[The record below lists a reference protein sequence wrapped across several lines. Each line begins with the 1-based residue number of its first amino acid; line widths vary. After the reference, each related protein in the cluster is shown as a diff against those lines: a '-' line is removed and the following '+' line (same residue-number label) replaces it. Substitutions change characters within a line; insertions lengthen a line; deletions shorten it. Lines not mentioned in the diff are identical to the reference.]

1 MKLLRLLGAL
11 MCALLFVQLAF
22 AQAAAPVISPAP
34 GSYASTQS
42 VTVSDSTSGADIFC
56 TTDGST
62 PTPESPK
69 YTGPITLTS
78 STTFQCIAAVAGVR
92 QNNIQNSNPNAP
104 GSLWKAVD
112 CVNGGG
118 SGTPTGLV
126 HSNGIASPSLSGASM
141 EFSMTA
147 HGSQTNCLWSTNTS
161 IGHCD
166 NCTYQMYDYQLYLD
180 AGICTNKGTTEQDDA
195 KVAPSLGNLRFM
207 AGAQWR
213 RNGCTSGHA
222 CLDIAG
228 NSNVSWTFTGVDIP
242 LACSTYHHM
251 QRAEHFVPS
260 EVTSKPCV
268 DRNGAHWPYVY
279 QDYWIVDGTK
289 YNNGGAGWKYCAN
302 SVNWPSWE
310 WPQHQEDA
318 TNGTHTMYLD
328 QANWVAYL
336 PGSTVSSNAFT
347 ITGGTGTPTAATP
360 SITPGGGF
368 YTTSQTVTM
377 TDATPGTVIH
387 YTTDGSNP
395 TSSSS
400 TYSSALTVSTTTT
413 VKAIAIASGYN
424 NSAVASAVY
433 SFSSSGGLT
442 ATPIFSPNGGS
453 FTSSQIVSLSD
464 ATSGAVIYFTTDGT
478 TPTTSSNVYSIP
490 LNVTA
495 TTTIKA
501 MAVAAGLTNSSVAT
515 ATYTITS
522 TLIAAT
528 PSFSPAAGIFTGTQ
542 TVTLADTTPSSAIHY
557 TTDGSTPTGSSTTYS
572 TALTVSTTTTVKAIA
587 IASGFTNSAVGSATY
602 TIGCGQTP
610 YATGNIDPTQIK
622 PGGRL
627 GTGLFVQM
635 AGGTFTT
642 NDLAVYDCNGNAID
656 SGVLLSALAT
666 KSAVQQESYIS
677 GTDTGTA
684 NAYAVTLSPAPTI
697 GLNSIVTFKAAN
709 ANTGASTIAV
719 NGGSATAIKKQ
730 VSVALA
736 SGDVLAGQI
745 VTLKYDGTNWQMA
758 IPSSSGGSSPLTT
771 KGDLYGFDTAN
782 NRIPVGSNGKV
793 MTADSTNALGV
804 SWQTSSSGFTN
815 PMTTLGDLIGAATG
829 GTPTRLPVG
838 SDGQVVT
845 ADHTQTTGMKW
856 ATPSG
861 GGGAVVLLE
870 AHTASSSAELDF
882 TTSITSTYD
891 EYVVE
896 VLNLVPATNATDLF
910 LQFSTNGGSSYD
922 ATSGHYSWAAFRWI
936 AGANSQNGS
945 ASATS
950 IGLTTGASLTSNT
963 VSNAGIV
970 GTYKIFNPLSG
981 TMHTLLA
988 GNGNSWY
995 SAGPDM
1001 GTSISGTYLQTT
1013 AVNAFRIF
1021 FGSGNIASGTVR
1033 VYGIA
1038 H

>member
-1 MKLLRLLGAL
+1 MKKLLRLLGAL
-11 MCALLFVQLAF
+11 VCALLFVQLAF

-62 PTPESPK
+62 PTPYSPK
-69 YTGPITLTS
+69 YTGPFTLTA
-78 STTFQCIAAVAGVR
+78 TTTVQCIAAVAGVKQANL
-92 QNNIQNSNPNAP
+92 QNNNPSA
-104 GSLWKAVD
+104 GGTYWKAPD
-112 CVNGGG
+112 CINGGG
-118 SGTPTGLV
+118 SGVPSGLV
-126 HSNGIASPSLSGASM
+126 HVSGIASPSISGASM

-147 HGSQTNCLWSTNTS
+147 QTGHQTNCLWAIGTNF
-161 IGHCD
+161 GKCD
-166 NCTYQMYDYQLYLD
+166 NCSYQMFDYQLYLD
-180 AGICTNKGTTEQDDA
+180 TGVCTNGGTTEQDDA
-195 KVAPSLGNLRFM
+195 KVASSLGNLRYM
-207 AGAQWR
+207 GGAQWR
-213 RNGCTSGHA
+213 RTGGCTSGHA
-222 CLDIAG
+222 CLDIGG
-228 NSNVSWTFTGVDIP
+228 NSNVPWTNTGVNIP
-242 LACSTYHHM
+242 LACGTFHHM
-251 QRAEHFVPS
+251 QRGEHFVPS
-260 EVTSKPCV
+260 EVTSRPCV
-268 DRNGAHWPYVY
+268 DGSGAHWPYVY

-289 YNNGGAGWKYCAN
+289 YNNGGAGWKFCAN

-310 WPQHQEDA
+310 WPQFQFD
-318 TNGTHTMYLD
+318 GTVGTLTMYLD
-328 QANWVAYL
+328 QANFTAYL
-336 PGSTVSSNAFT
+336 PGSSVSSSAFS

-360 SITPGGGF
+360 SILPGGGF
-368 YTTSQTVTM
+368 YTSAQTVTM
-377 TDATPGTVIH
+377 ADVTPGAVIH
-387 YTTDGSNP
+387 YTTDGSTPNG
-395 TSSSS
+395 SSS
-400 TYSSALTVSTTTT
+400 TYSTALTVSTATT

-433 SFSSSGGLT
+433 SFSGSGGLT
-442 ATPIFSPNGGS
+442 ATPTFSPTGGS
-453 FTSSQIVSLSD
+453 YTSAQVVTLFD

-501 MAVAAGLTNSSVAT
+501 MAVAPGLTNSSVAA
-515 ATYTITS
+515 ATFTITS

-572 TALTVSTTTTVKAIA
+572 TPLSVTTTTTVKAIA
-587 IASGFTNSAVGSATY
+587 IASGFTNSAVGVATY
-602 TIGCGQTP
+602 TIGCAQTP

-622 PGGRL
+622 PGGRQ

-635 AGGTFTT
+635 AGGSFTT
-642 NDLAVYDCNGNAID
+642 SDLSVYDCNGNAID

-666 KSAVQQESYIS
+666 KSAVQQESYIYAA
-677 GTDTGTA
+677 DTGAA
-684 NAYAVTLSPAPTI
+684 NAYAVTLSPVP
-697 GLNSIVTFKAAN
+697 SIVAGSIVSFKVGHT
-709 ANTGASTIAV
+709 NTGASTLAV
-719 NGGSATAIKKQ
+719 NGGTATAVKKGDGT
-730 VSVALA
+730 VALA
-736 SGDVLAGQI
+736 AGDWPAGLI
-745 VTLKYDGTNWQMA
+745 VTVKNDGTNWQWA
-758 IPSSSGGSSPLTT
+758 ASGSGG
-771 KGDLYGFDTAN
+771 GG
-782 NRIPVGSNGKV
+782 G
-793 MTADSTNALGV
+793 
-804 SWQTSSSGFTN
+804 
-815 PMTTLGDLIGAATG
+815 G
-829 GTPTRLPVG
+829 GTVTSVAVTVPSRQAVSGSPISASGTIAITDNTQSANTVFAGPASGSAAAPTFRALVA
-838 SDGQVVT
+838 
-845 ADHTQTTGMKW
+845 ADIPGGG
-856 ATPSG
+856 G

-896 VLNLVPATNATDLF
+896 VLNVIPATNANDLF
-910 LQFSTNGGSSYD
+910 LQFSTNGGTSYD

-936 AGANSQNGS
+936 SGANSQNGS
-945 ASATS
+945 TSATS
-950 IGLTTGASLTSNT
+950 IGLTTGVSLTSNT

-981 TMHTLLA
+981 TMHTLVA

-995 SAGPDM
+995 SSGPDM

-1021 FGSGNIASGTVR
+1021 FGSGNITSGTVR